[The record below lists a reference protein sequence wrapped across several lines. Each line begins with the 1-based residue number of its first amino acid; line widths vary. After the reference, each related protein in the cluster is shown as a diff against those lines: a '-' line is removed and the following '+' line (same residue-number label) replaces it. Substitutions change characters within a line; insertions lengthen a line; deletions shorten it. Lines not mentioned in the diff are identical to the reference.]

1 MNFEKSCGVVVY
13 RRIGENLEFL
23 SISNKNDGHWGFP
36 KGHVEKN
43 ENEEETAIREVWEET
58 GLQVNLIDN
67 FRISVEYL
75 IKPGTMKEVVLFLAN
90 VDNQIVHIQ
99 LDEISDYKWSSFQF
113 AKQLLTYKSSKD
125 VLAKAW
131 EFINKAK

>member
-1 MNFEKSCGVVVY
+1 
-13 RRIGENLEFL
+13 
-23 SISNKNDGHWGFP
+23 
-36 KGHVEKN
+36 
-43 ENEEETAIREVWEET
+43 
-58 GLQVNLIDN
+58 
-67 FRISVEYL
+67 VEYL
-75 IKPGTMKEVVLFLAN
+75 IKPGTMKEVVLFLAK